1 MVRTLLLMADWV
13 KEEETTGHVSMEEE
27 PGGRRKERG
36 TLKDRGNA
44 NHPDYFPSPLIK
56 APNANCSIFS
66 NHTCKFLPGIFLYV
80 DCKKYPELPVYIQS
94 PANQISSSPKV
105 TSAFI
110 PTFPINSPPSGE
122 VLLLSLCVSLHH
134 KEPTFSSHTH
144 IHTHLYSF

>member
-1 MVRTLLLMADWV
+1 MVKTLLLMADWV
-13 KEEETTGHVSMEEE
+13 KEEEATGHVSMEEE
-27 PGGRRKERG
+27 PGGRRKQRG

-66 NHTCKFLPGIFLYV
+66 NHTCTFLPVIFLDV
-80 DCKKYPELPVYIQS
+80 DCESIRSCLFTSSHLPTKLA
-94 PANQISSSPKV
+94 PPPKV